1 MIETFIYLKNF
12 ITDKYVAS
20 LTPTSRAAVEKVCN
34 KMDLND
40 RKVVVEYGPGTGVF
54 TGILLNYMTENSRLI
69 AIERNQNFCHILQKH
84 LLDSRLEIINDCAEN
99 VLDILKECKEAEA
112 DYILSGIPF
121 SFLAPD
127 ARVRILNDAHA
138 ALKTGGKFLAYQNF
152 FQLPEFLKNH
162 LENIFQNVRTQ
173 YVLQSFPPLV
183 LFEAVKGNGT
193 PKVSKHSKRSKGS
206 NGSNGSNG
214 SGT

>member
-12 ITDKYVAS
+12 FTDKYVAS
-20 LTPTSRAAVEKVCN
+20 LTPTSRTAVEKVCH

-54 TGILLNYMTENSRLI
+54 TGTLLNYMTEDSRLI
-69 AIERNQNFCHILQKH
+69 AIERNQNFCHILQKQ
-84 LLDSRLEIINDCAEN
+84 LLDPRLEIFNDCAEN
-99 VLDILKECKEAEA
+99 VLDILKACKEAEA

-127 ARVRILNDAHA
+127 VRRRILNDAYA
-138 ALKTGGKFLAYQNF
+138 ALKAGGKFLAYQNF

-162 LENIFQNVRTQ
+162 LEDIFQNVKTK

-183 LFEAVKGNGT
+183 LFEAVKGNGNGMHGA
-193 PKVSKHSKRSKGS
+193 SGGS
-206 NGSNGSNG
+206 NGSNGANG
-214 SGT
+214 PAA

>member
-1 MIETFIYLKNF
+1 MNDTFIYLKNF

-20 LTPTSRAAVEKVCN
+20 LTPTSKAAVAKVCH
-34 KMDLND
+34 KMDFHD
-40 RKVVVEYGPGTGVF
+40 RKVVVEYGPGTGIF

-84 LLDSRLEIINDCAEN
+84 IPDPRLEVFNDCAGN
-99 VLDILKECKEAEA
+99 VLDILKGCKEAEA

-121 SFLAPD
+121 SFLSPD
-127 ARVRILNDAHA
+127 ARVRILNNAYT
-138 ALKTGGKFLAYQNF
+138 ALKEGGKFLAYQNF

-162 LENIFQNVRTQ
+162 LEDIFRNVRTR

-183 LFEAVKGNGT
+183 LFEAVKANGI
-193 PKVSKHSKRSKGS
+193 PEGS

-214 SGT
+214 SEEPNGSTT

>member
-54 TGILLNYMTENSRLI
+54 TGTLLNYMTGNSRLI
-69 AIERNQNFCHILQKH
+69 AIERNENFCHILQKH
-84 LLDSRLEIINDCAEN
+84 LLDPRLEIINDCAEN

-121 SFLAPD
+121 SFLTPD
-127 ARVRILNDAHA
+127 ARVRILNDAYA
-138 ALKTGGKFLAYQNF
+138 ALKVGGKFLAYQNF

-162 LENIFQNVRTQ
+162 LEDIFQNVKTK

-183 LFEAVKGNGT
+183 LFEAVKGNGK
-193 PKVSKHSKRSKGS
+193 PEASDGS

-214 SGT
+214 PSA

>member
-1 MIETFIYLKNF
+1 
-12 ITDKYVAS
+12 
-20 LTPTSRAAVEKVCN
+20 
-34 KMDLND
+34 MDLND
-40 RKVVVEYGPGTGVF
+40 RKVIVEYGPGTGVF

-84 LLDSRLEIINDCAEN
+84 LPDPRLEIFYDCAEN
-99 VLDILKECKEAEA
+99 ILDILKGCKEAEA
-112 DYILSGIPF
+112 DYVLSGIPF
-121 SFLAPD
+121 SFLSPD
-127 ARVRILNDAHA
+127 ERVRLLKDTYA

-162 LENIFQNVRTQ
+162 LEDIFQNVKTK

-193 PKVSKHSKRSKGS
+193 PQTSKRAKRAKRAKGS
-206 NGSNGSNG
+206 NGSNGTHG
-214 SGT
+214 SET

>member
-54 TGILLNYMTENSRLI
+54 TGTLLNYMTEDSRLI
-69 AIERNQNFCHILQKH
+69 AIERNENFCHILQKH
-84 LLDSRLEIINDCAEN
+84 LFDPRLEIVNDCAEN
-99 VLDILKECKEAEA
+99 VLDILKACKEAAA

-121 SFLAPD
+121 SFIAQD
-127 ARVRILNDAHA
+127 VRVRILNDAYA
-138 ALKTGGKFLAYQNF
+138 ALKAGGKFLAYQNF

-162 LENIFQNVRTQ
+162 LEDIFQNVKTK
-173 YVLQSFPPLV
+173 YVLQCFPPLV
-183 LFEAVKGNGT
+183 LFEAVKVNGR
-193 PKVSKHSKRSKGS
+193 PEAS

-214 SGT
+214 SKGPAA

>member
-34 KMDLND
+34 KMDFHD

-54 TGILLNYMTENSRLI
+54 TGILLDYLTENSRLI
-69 AIERNQNFCHILQKH
+69 AIERNQNFCQILQKH
-84 LLDSRLEIINDCAEN
+84 ILDPRLEIFNDCAGN
-99 VLDILKECKEAEA
+99 VLDILKGCKEGEA

-121 SFLAPD
+121 SFLPPD
-127 ARVRILNDAHA
+127 ERLRILNNAYA
-138 ALKTGGKFLAYQNF
+138 ALKVGGKFLAYQNF

-162 LENIFQNVRTQ
+162 LENIFKNVRTK

-183 LFEAVKGNGT
+183 LFEAVKGNGI
-193 PKVSKHSKRSKGS
+193 PEAPKGS
-206 NGSNGSNG
+206 NGSNGSE
-214 SGT
+214 T